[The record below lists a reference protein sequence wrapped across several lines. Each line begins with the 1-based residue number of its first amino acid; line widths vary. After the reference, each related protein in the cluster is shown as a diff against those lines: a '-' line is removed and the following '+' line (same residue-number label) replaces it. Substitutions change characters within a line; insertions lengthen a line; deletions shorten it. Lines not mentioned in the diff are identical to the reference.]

1 MSKEAFQGRK
11 VGAGRR
17 SRRKVPGFKIRML
30 GGYDETQVLE
40 YLSALQD
47 HLEKEYEGYEQ
58 RIREQDKKLEELRT
72 AAGHGNSISDN
83 GMEGEGAGMLQGGIL
98 AAVLFFHL
106 YMGWGEGRLQD
117 IIANL
122 SHRIDLEHGR
132 LNIRRRH
139 RRFLWLTAVLL
150 LLSGLTAVLFVTA
163 GIDRVEGDSM
173 YPSLQA
179 GDVILY
185 SRKDTDIKRGD
196 IIVFTQPGTRGHT
209 VKRVAGLPGDTV
221 SVDQDGRIIVNG
233 RMVREPYVTI
243 PDRGWN
249 ESAPLT
255 VMDGHYFVL
264 GDNRGESLDSRYSQV
279 GTVKKEDI
287 LGKVTMIVRRNR
299 SQRQEK
305 EDR

>member
-1 MSKEAFQGRK
+1 
-11 VGAGRR
+11 
-17 SRRKVPGFKIRML
+17 
-30 GGYDETQVLE
+30 
-40 YLSALQD
+40 
-47 HLEKEYEGYEQ
+47 
-58 RIREQDKKLEELRT
+58 
-72 AAGHGNSISDN
+72 
-83 GMEGEGAGMLQGGIL
+83 
-98 AAVLFFHL
+98 
-106 YMGWGEGRLQD
+106 
-117 IIANL
+117 
-122 SHRIDLEHGR
+122 
-132 LNIRRRH
+132 
-139 RRFLWLTAVLL
+139 
-150 LLSGLTAVLFVTA
+150 
-163 GIDRVEGDSM
+163 M

-185 SRKDTDIKRGD
+185 SRTYTDIKRGD
-196 IIVFTQPGTRGHT
+196 IIVFTQPGTKGHT